1 LFLGLFQASI
11 KITSEKYRPVAN
23 RTSLLFFLMGDLVK
37 IHTYYIY
44 SLAAFT
50 QVFFRGIDLVTTPE
64 LREKQA
70 TAAQSQAKAQAA
82 RAAQATAK
90 DKEEDKE
97 GDESGGEEEIGSMM
111 SDAELGASSF
121 LRFLV
126 FLFLVFSQ
134 LIFPLTLFILLLTF
148 TLNNSFTLT
157 LFLFFFYVSLPVT
170 SPH

>member
-1 LFLGLFQASI
+1 MVCFQASI
-11 KITSEKYRPVAN
+11 KVTSEKYRPVAN

-97 GDESGGEEEIGSMM
+97 GGDESGGEEEIGSMM
-111 SDAELGASSF
+111 SDAELGVPLHF
-121 LRFLV
+121 F
-126 FLFLVFSQ
+126 FI
-134 LIFPLTLFILLLTF
+134 LIFRVYLNLFPLLSHSQARLLTK
-148 TLNNSFTLT
+148 
-157 LFLFFFYVSLPVT
+157 
-170 SPH
+170 